1 MDEDFLRDRAL
12 YIRSLADKAD
22 PFIRKRLLNLAAA
35 YEKGPEA
42 IRSAGSGHGKTS
54 LQENLTIGPASRRLE
69 PHPFLRIQ

>member
-35 YEKGPEA
+35 YEKRAGAQPETLVRD
-42 IRSAGSGHGKTS
+42 IRKPPPRKLDERSGKPPIGTS
-54 LQENLTIGPASRRLE
+54 
-69 PHPFLRIQ
+69 

>member
-35 YEKGPEA
+35 YAK
-42 IRSAGSGHGKTS
+42 RAGAHSGALESDLAKLPSQKT
-54 LQENLTIGPASRRLE
+54 
-69 PHPFLRIQ
+69 

>member
-35 YEKGPEA
+35 YEK
-42 IRSAGSGHGKTS
+42 RAGMHSVALESDIAKLPSEKT
-54 LQENLTIGPASRRLE
+54 
-69 PHPFLRIQ
+69 